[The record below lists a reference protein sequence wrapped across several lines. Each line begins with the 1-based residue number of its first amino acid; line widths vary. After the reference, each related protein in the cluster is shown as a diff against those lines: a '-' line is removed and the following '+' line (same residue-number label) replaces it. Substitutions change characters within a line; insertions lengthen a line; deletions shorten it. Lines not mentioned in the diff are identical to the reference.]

1 MDEAL
6 RRIERFSAWFGRA
19 SSWAVPVLVVA
30 VCLTVLLSMMRA
42 NMLFEWG
49 FQLPL
54 FGRKLTMSGL
64 NDLQWHLFA
73 LMVMLGFVY
82 TLHENGH
89 VCVDFISSHFRP
101 RTKRWVTLLGDV
113 LLLLPFALVMTWFSW
128 SFMASAF
135 ASGEGSSDGGLDQ
148 RWIIKA
154 VMPLGFGLLALFGL
168 ARALRTVLELLR
180 GDDADAPRA

>member
-1 MDEAL
+1 MDEVL
-6 RRIERFSAWFGRA
+6 RRIERFCAGFGRA

-30 VCLTVLLSMMRA
+30 VCLTVLLSLMRA
-42 NMLFEWG
+42 NTLFEWG

-73 LMVMLGFVY
+73 LMVMLGVTY

-89 VCVDFISSHFRP
+89 VCVDFISSRFSP
-101 RTKRWVTLLGDV
+101 RTKRWVTLLGDL

-128 SFMASAF
+128 QFMASAWS
-135 ASGEGSSDGGLDQ
+135 SGEGSSDGGLDQ
-148 RWIIKA
+148 RWVIKA

-168 ARALRTVLELLR
+168 ARVLRTARELLR
-180 GDDADAPRA
+180 PQG

>member
-6 RRIERFSAWFGRA
+6 RRIERFCAWFGRA

-30 VCLTVLLSMMRA
+30 VCLTVLLSLLRA

-49 FQLPL
+49 FKLPL
-54 FGRKLTMSGL
+54 FGSRLTMSGL

-89 VCVDFISSHFRP
+89 VCVDFISSRFTP
-101 RTKRWVTLLGDV
+101 RTKRLVTLLGDL
-113 LLLLPFALVMTWFSW
+113 LLLLPFALVMAWFSW
-128 SFMASAF
+128 QFMASAW
-135 ASGEGSSDGGLDQ
+135 ASGEGSSDGGLEQ

-154 VMPLGFGLLALFGL
+154 VMPLGFGLMALYGL
-168 ARALRTVLELLR
+168 ARALRMARELITR
-180 GDDADAPRA
+180 AD

>member
-30 VCLTVLLSMMRA
+30 VCLTVLLSLLRA

-49 FQLPL
+49 FKLPL
-54 FGRKLTMSGL
+54 FGSRLSMSGL

-89 VCVDFISSHFRP
+89 VCVDFISSRFEP
-101 RTKRWVTLLGDV
+101 RTKQLVTLLGDL
-113 LLLLPFALVMTWFSW
+113 LLLLPFALVMAWFSW
-128 SFMASAF
+128 QFMASAW
-135 ASGEGSSDGGLDQ
+135 ASGEGSSDGGLEQ

-168 ARALRTVLELLR
+168 ARVLRTARALLVR
-180 GDDADAPRA
+180 QG

>member
-6 RRIERFSAWFGRA
+6 RRIERFCAGFGRA
-19 SSWAVPVLVVA
+19 AAWAVPVLVVA
-30 VCLTVLLSMMRA
+30 VCLTVLLSLLRA
-42 NMLFEWG
+42 NTLVEWG
-49 FQLPL
+49 FELPL

-89 VCVDFISSHFRP
+89 VCVDFIATRFSP
-101 RTKRWVTLLGDV
+101 RTRRWVTLLGDV
-113 LLLLPFALVMTWFSW
+113 LLLLPFALVMAWFSW
-128 SFMASAF
+128 RFTVTAY

-148 RWIIKA
+148 RWVVKA
-154 VMPLGFGLLALFGL
+154 VLPLGFGLLALFGL
-168 ARALRTVLELLR
+168 TRALRMARELITR
-180 GDDADAPRA
+180 AD

>member
-6 RRIERFSAWFGRA
+6 RRVERFCAWFGRA

-30 VCLTVLLSMMRA
+30 VCLTVLLSLLRA
-42 NMLFEWG
+42 NTLVEWG
-49 FQLPL
+49 FALPL
-54 FGRKLTMSGL
+54 VGRKLTMSGL

-73 LMVMLGFVY
+73 VMVMLGFVY

-89 VCVDFISSHFRP
+89 VCVDFISTGFSP
-101 RTKRWVTLLGDV
+101 RTKRIVTLLGDL

-128 SFMASAF
+128 QFMASAF

-148 RWIIKA
+148 RWVIKA
-154 VMPLGFGLLALFGL
+154 VMPLGFGLLSLFGL
-168 ARALRTVLELLR
+168 ARALRTAGELLR
-180 GDDADAPRA
+180 GGPAGTPRA